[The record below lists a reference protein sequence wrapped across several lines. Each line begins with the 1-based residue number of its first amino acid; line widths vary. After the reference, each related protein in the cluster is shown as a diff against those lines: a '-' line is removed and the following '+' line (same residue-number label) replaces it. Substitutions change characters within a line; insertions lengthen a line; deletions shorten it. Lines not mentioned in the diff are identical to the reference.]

1 MQTIDPFAASNRE
14 TTYGLPNKGGIQ
26 TYPEGFYR
34 PVKSFDL
41 IRMLVAPF
49 KSPNWP
55 MNLLWMF
62 VCQLASVIVI
72 GSLVTFGYQ
81 AEVAE
86 SRGGGRSEHW
96 PDFNPDRFA
105 DYLMRGLWPFLWSII
120 WTIPLIL
127 FIGIPVVITFAL
139 SNFLINNNNDVPGII
154 VIIVGGL
161 VSVVV
166 YCFSML
172 AMIASVMHAG
182 LGNDFKKGA
191 DIKWIGA
198 YISKMGLTTVAVGIV
213 FVLVSMVV
221 NTAGLL
227 FFCVG
232 IIAATPLLNLLAADV
247 YSQLHDIFLSRGGDS
262 AFGTPEMDTDI
273 IEAQVII

>member
-1 MQTIDPFAASNRE
+1 MQPIDPVAASSPE
-14 TTYGLPNKGGIQ
+14 TTCGLLNNGGIQ

-62 VCQLASVIVI
+62 VCQLASIIVV
-72 GSLVTFGYQ
+72 GSLVAFGYQ

-86 SRGGGRSEHW
+86 SRSGGRSQHW
-96 PDFNPDRFA
+96 PDFNPDRFT

-120 WTIPLIL
+120 WIIPLII
-127 FIGIPVVITFAL
+127 FIGIPIVITFAL
-139 SNFLINNNNDVPGII
+139 SSVLINNRNDIPGII
-154 VIIVGGL
+154 VIISGGL

-166 YCFSML
+166 CCFSLL
-172 AMIASVMHAG
+172 AMMASVMHAG
-182 LGNDFKKGA
+182 LGNDFQKGA
-191 DIKWIGA
+191 DMKWIGS
-198 YISKMGLTTVAVGIV
+198 YISKMGLTTIAVGIV

-221 NTAGLL
+221 NAIGFLL
-227 FFCVG
+227 FCVG
-232 IIAATPLLNLLAADV
+232 IFAAAPLLILMAADV
-247 YSQLHDIFLSRGGDS
+247 NSQLHDIFVSRGGVS
-262 AFGTPEMDTDI
+262 AFETPAMDTDI

>member
-41 IRMLVAPF
+41 VRMLMAPF

-62 VCQLASVIVI
+62 VCQLASIIVV
-72 GSLVTFGYQ
+72 GSLVAFGYQ

-86 SRGGGRSEHW
+86 SRSGGRNQHW
-96 PDFNPDRFA
+96 PDFNPDRFT

-120 WTIPLIL
+120 WIIPLII
-127 FIGIPVVITFAL
+127 FIGIPIVITFAL
-139 SNFLINNNNDVPGII
+139 SSVLINNRNDIPGII
-154 VIIVGGL
+154 VIISGGL

-166 YCFSML
+166 CCFSLL
-172 AMIASVMHAG
+172 AMMASVMHAG
-182 LGNDFKKGA
+182 LGNDFQKGA
-191 DIKWIGA
+191 DMKWIGS
-198 YISKMGLTTVAVGIV
+198 YISKMGLTTIAVGIV

-221 NTAGLL
+221 NAIGFLL
-227 FFCVG
+227 FCVG
-232 IIAATPLLNLLAADV
+232 IFAATPLLILMAADV
-247 YSQLHDIFLSRGGDS
+247 NSQLHDIFVSRGGVS
-262 AFGTPEMDTDI
+262 AFEAPAMDTDI

>member
-1 MQTIDPFAASNRE
+1 MPPIDPFAASSSE
-14 TTYGLPNKGGIQ
+14 TTYGSPNNGGIQ
-26 TYPEGFYR
+26 AYPEGFYQ

-41 IRMLVAPF
+41 TRMLSAPF
-49 KSPNWP
+49 KSPNWL

-62 VCQLASVIVI
+62 VCQLASVIVV

-86 SRGGGRSEHW
+86 SRSGGRSENW
-96 PDFNPDRFA
+96 SDFNPDRFTE
-105 DYLMRGLWPFLWSII
+105 YLMRGLWPFLWSII
-120 WTIPLIL
+120 WTLPLII
-127 FIGIPVVITFAL
+127 FIGAPVIITVAL
-139 SNFLINNNNDVPGII
+139 SEFLLRSNNDVLGII
-154 VIIVGGL
+154 IIITGGL
-161 VSVVV
+161 VSLVV

-172 AMIASVMHAG
+172 AMLASILHAG
-182 LGNDFKKGA
+182 LGNDFQKGA

-221 NTAGLL
+221 NIVGFLL
-227 FFCVG
+227 FCVG
-232 IIAATPLLNLLAADV
+232 FLAATPLMNLMAADV
-247 YSQLHDIFLSRGGDS
+247 VSQLHDIFVSRGGVS
-262 AFGTPEMDTDI
+262 AFDVPEMDADI

>member
-1 MQTIDPFAASNRE
+1 MQPIDPFAASCTEANYR
-14 TTYGLPNKGGIQ
+14 LPNNVGNQ
-26 TYPEGFYR
+26 AYPEGFYR
-34 PVKSFDL
+34 PIKCFDL
-41 IRMLVAPF
+41 TRMLVAPF

-62 VCQLASVIVI
+62 VCQLASIIVV

-96 PDFNPDRFA
+96 PDFNPDRFT

-139 SNFLINNNNDVPGII
+139 SSFLINNNNDVPGII
-154 VIIVGGL
+154 VIITGGL
-161 VSVVV
+161 VSVAV
-166 YCFSML
+166 YCVSLL
-172 AMIASVMHAG
+172 AMMASVMHAG
-182 LGNDFKKGA
+182 LGNDFQKGA
-191 DIKWIGA
+191 DSKWIGS
-198 YISKMGLTTVAVGIV
+198 YVSKMGLTTVGVGIV

-221 NTAGLL
+221 STAGFLL
-227 FFCVG
+227 FCVG
-232 IIAATPLLNLLAADV
+232 IIAATPLMNLMAADL
-247 YSQLHDIFLSRGGDS
+247 YSQLHDIFLSRGGVS
-262 AFGTPEMDTDI
+262 AFEIPEIDADI